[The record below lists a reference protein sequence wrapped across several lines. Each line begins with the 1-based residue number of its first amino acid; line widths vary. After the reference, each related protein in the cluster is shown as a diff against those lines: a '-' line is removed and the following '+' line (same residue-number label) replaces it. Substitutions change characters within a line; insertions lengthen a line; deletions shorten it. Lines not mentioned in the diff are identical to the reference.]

1 MKHLLILFTMVAMV
15 LAFCATV
22 SSDEAKEDKGSAH
35 EYVGVKKCKMCHKK
49 DGVHASWLATK
60 HATAWDSLSAEDQKN
75 EALAPYYITGTTA
88 KDVLLTGVQ
97 CESCHGPGADYKKKS
112 IMKDRDKAV
121 AAGLIMPD
129 SLSCLQCHNEKAP
142 AALAATAKD
151 FDFEKMKPTGV
162 HADMKKP
169 ESE

>member
-1 MKHLLILFTMVAMV
+1 MKRLLILFTVAV
-15 LAFCATV
+15 AFIFCATV
-22 SSDEAKEDKGSAH
+22 SSDEAKEDKGATH

-112 IMKDRDKAV
+112 VMQDRE
-121 AAGLIMPD
+121 AAIAGGMIIPD
-129 SLSCLQCHNEKAP
+129 STSCLKCHNEKAP
-142 AALAATAKD
+142 GVLGTTAKD
-151 FDFEKMKPTGV
+151 FDYGKMKLTGI

-169 ESE
+169 EGK